1 MVYPSLRNL
10 IMVCSLL
17 LPTFSFASEATLN
30 PTSTAWVMTSVI
42 IVMIMFIPGLALFY
56 AGMVRA
62 KNVLSIFTQFMVIA
76 GIAGI
81 LWVTHVYSLAFDSTG
96 MQDGVFNFASFTGGL
111 NLAFLSGINADSLA
125 GDIPEYVSIVFGMTF
140 AMITVALA
148 VGGFAERIKFSAII
162 LFTILWSTFV
172 YGPMAHM
179 VWGGEGALM
188 HNWGVLDFAG
198 GTAVH
203 INSGVAALVGA
214 LILGRRKGWPS
225 TPMPPHNVVYTM
237 IGAGLLWAGW
247 FGFNVGSA
255 LAADLSAG
263 LIMINT
269 QLAACGGIVGW
280 LVIEKFVDH
289 HPTSLGL
296 ASGIIA
302 GLVGITPA
310 AAYVGPFGAIVIGF
324 SAGIACFYAV
334 TRLKYKLGYDDALD
348 VFALHGVGGIVGG
361 ILTGI
366 FAAPALGGNVE
377 GLQFIPQFFAQVIGT
392 LFTVVYCAV
401 FTWIIFKII
410 DKTVGLRVS
419 AEQEQ
424 QGLDITDHNERAYN
438 N

>member
-1 MVYPSLRNL
+1 MYQLLRK
-10 IMVCSLL
+10 LL
-17 LPTFSFASEATLN
+17 MMSCLFLPTWVCAAEDGLN

-62 KNVLSIFTQFMVIA
+62 KNVLSIFTQFIVIA
-76 GIAGI
+76 GITGI
-81 LWVTHVYSLAFDSTG
+81 LWVTHIYSLAFDGSS
-96 MQDGVFNFASFTGGL
+96 MQAGVFNLASFTGGL
-111 NLAFLSGINADSLA
+111 DLVFLSGMSAESLA
-125 GDIPEYVSIVFGMTF
+125 GEIPEYVNVVFGMTF

-179 VWGGEGALM
+179 VWGGAGSLM

-214 LILGRRKGWPS
+214 IVLGRRQGWPK

-237 IGAGLLWAGW
+237 VGAGLLWAGW

-255 LAADLSAG
+255 LAANASAG

-280 LVIEKFVDH
+280 LIIEKFIDH

-310 AAYVGPFGAIVIGF
+310 AAYVGPMGAIVIGLI
-324 SAGIACFYAV
+324 SGMACFYAV
-334 TRLKYKLGYDDALD
+334 TRLKYKLGYDDSLD

-366 FAAPALGGNVE
+366 FAAPSLGGNIE
-377 GLQFIPQFFAQVIGT
+377 GLAFIPQLFAQLLGT
-392 LFTVVYCAV
+392 LFTVAYCGV
-401 FTWIIFKII
+401 LTWIIFKII
-410 DKTVGLRVS
+410 DKTVGLRIS
-419 AEQEQ
+419 NEQEQ
-424 QGLDITDHNERAYN
+424 QGLDISEHNERAYN